1 VETITGHAKAIAA
14 VLAAVLAA
22 VVPAIAVD
30 GPLNFAAWVNVV
42 ILAAGAVQVYNTTNT
57 TAWGYGK
64 LISAVV
70 TAAAVVVLS
79 AWSDGS
85 IDRVEW
91 VQIAT
96 AALGAFVTYRLPNT
110 ATAVSTGRHQKVE

>member
-30 GPLNFAAWVNVV
+30 GPLSFTDWVNVV
-42 ILAAGAVQVYNTTNT
+42 ILAAGAIQIYSATNT
-57 TAWGYGK
+57 TTWPYAK
-64 LISAVV
+64 LIAAVV
-70 TAAAVVVLS
+70 TATAVVILS

-96 AALGAFVTYRLPNT
+96 AALGAFVTYRIPNT
-110 ATAVSTGRHQKVE
+110 SAVTSTGRHQKVE